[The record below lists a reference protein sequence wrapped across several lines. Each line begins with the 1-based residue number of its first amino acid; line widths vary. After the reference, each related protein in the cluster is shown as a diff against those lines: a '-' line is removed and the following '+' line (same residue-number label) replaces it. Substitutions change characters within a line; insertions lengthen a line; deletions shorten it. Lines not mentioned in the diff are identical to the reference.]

1 MHQGLESRRPDQD
14 TIVKML
20 STALAVDTWLAGNIY
35 LCLQTRTNPAMTSVS
50 GYTFCYPCLFN
61 FMTREQCC
69 PVTRIPASID
79 SIRRLYQS
87 T

>member
-1 MHQGLESRRPDQD
+1 MALLIVRESSYAERGKNLLF
-14 TIVKML
+14 V
-20 STALAVDTWLAGNIY
+20 
-35 LCLQTRTNPAMTSVS
+35 QTRTNPAMTSVS

-61 FMTREQCC
+61 SVTREQCC

>member
-1 MHQGLESRRPDQD
+1 MASVIVQTFGLAERSKDPLR
-14 TIVKML
+14 V
-20 STALAVDTWLAGNIY
+20 
-35 LCLQTRTNPAMTSVS
+35 QTRTNPAMTSVS
-50 GYTFCYPCLFN
+50 GYPFCYPCLFN
-61 FMTREQCC
+61 FVTREQCC

>member
-1 MHQGLESRRPDQD
+1 MVVCPD
-14 TIVKML
+14 I
-20 STALAVDTWLAGNIY
+20 LAFFVQA
-35 LCLQTRTNPAMTSVS
+35 RTNPAMTSAS

-61 FMTREQCC
+61 FVTREQCC